1 MSNLNLLELIIFSSQ
16 VCDLLLFFYT
26 SSTSFTR
33 KRHLDKLIEIYRTS
47 LISNLRELLKE
58 NNLKETENFDEIYS
72 FENIK
77 DQLKK
82 RSIFGLGMAFWL
94 MPAIT
99 FLPNINVDS
108 LMSSIMN
115 TDDHDEII
123 ASLQSNDY
131 HVRIREVLDEFESN
145 GYLDNIN

>member
-1 MSNLNLLELIIFSSQ
+1 MK
-16 VCDLLLFFYT
+16 
-26 SSTSFTR
+26 R
-33 KRHLDKLIEIYRTS
+33 KD
-47 LISNLRELLKE
+47 
-58 NNLKETENFDEIYS
+58 NFEEIYS
-72 FENIK
+72 FKNIK
-77 DQLKK
+77 EQLSK
-82 RSIFGLGMAFWL
+82 RSVFGLGMAFWL

-115 TDDHDEII
+115 DDHGKII

-145 GYLDNIN
+145 GYLDNIKAN